1 MATKTKEKMKFEV
14 TVAVELDP
22 ERIQEW
28 RDEYPG
34 AKVTQKD
41 VVEMVREAVDEYVN
55 GPLGDGRGAGD
66 GYCGDPSSSE
76 ETAQE
81 RSSWIAS
88 MSPKIEVK

>member
-1 MATKTKEKMKFEV
+1 MATNTKEKMKFEV
-14 TVAVELDP
+14 TVTLELDP

-34 AKVTQKD
+34 AKGTQKD
-41 VVEMVREAVDEYVN
+41 VVEMVRSAVDEYVN
-55 GPLGDGRGAGD
+55 GPFGDGRGAGD
-66 GYCGDPSSSE
+66 GYCGDPSSE

-88 MSPKIEVK
+88 MSPNIKVK